1 MEENPT
7 IIDDDDI
14 EDTIEVD
21 NNEEGHLY
29 TAQEVVE
36 GIIIKGERE
45 EDITTDSGVDSED
58 RFDPDSDSNY
68 DGDINRDVD
77 IGDENM

>member
-1 MEENPT
+1 MRW
-7 IIDDDDI
+7 
-14 EDTIEVD
+14 D

-58 RFDPDSDSNY
+58 RFDPDSDSNF
-68 DGDINRDVD
+68 DDDINGDGD

>member
-1 MEENPT
+1 MEENST
-7 IIDDDDI
+7 IIDNDDI
-14 EDTIEVD
+14 EDIIEVD
-21 NNEEGHLY
+21 NDEEGHLY

-36 GIIIKGERE
+36 GIIIKEERE

-58 RFDPDSDSNY
+58 RFDPDPDSNY
-68 DGDINRDVD
+68 DDDINGDGD